1 MDSDTFKLVWSD
13 VIAGQTKIVV
23 LMMMVKNERQVDR
36 YPLLIYLFLQH
47 LDMTA

>member
-1 MDSDTFKLVWSD
+1 MDSDTFDLVCSGIVAD
-13 VIAGQTKIVV
+13 QMKTVV
-23 LMMMVKNERQVDR
+23 LMMMVKNERQANT